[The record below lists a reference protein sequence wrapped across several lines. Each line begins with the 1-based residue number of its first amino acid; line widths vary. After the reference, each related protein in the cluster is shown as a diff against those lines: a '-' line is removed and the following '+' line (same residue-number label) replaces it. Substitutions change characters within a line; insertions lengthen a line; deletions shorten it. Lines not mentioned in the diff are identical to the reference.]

1 MSNKSSKSIQY
12 YLTKAQE
19 IGKIG
24 TWELDINKGNIIWT
38 KESYKIF
45 GIPEGT
51 KINSELFFACV
62 HPDDLHLVSEKWKVA
77 IDKGHYDIEHRLLID
92 NKIKWIKEK
101 ADIEFDK
108 EGNPVS
114 AIGFTQDITKD
125 KNIELDLIASKN
137 KIKESEEKYKALY
150 ENTPLSYQS
159 LDQDGK
165 FIDINPA
172 WCKTLGFSRDEV
184 IGKWFGD
191 FLHPDYV
198 ENFKIKFPK
207 FKERGNV
214 SNVQYRVKHK
224 NGDFLYISFEGCIG
238 NNPDGSFK
246 QTYCTFKDITSQ
258 KNAEIELKKSED
270 RFSQIIENSKDLI
283 WEVDKNGLYTYVSD
297 VVENI
302 LSYKPEEIIGK
313 KHFYDFFEHNTK
325 NQLKK
330 IALDAFE
337 QKKSFYDFENL
348 CTAKNGNLVWLST
361 SGSPILDEDGKLTGY
376 RGLDKDI
383 TKQKNHTSELL
394 IAKQKAEE
402 SDRLKTE
409 FINNM
414 SHEVRTPMN
423 GILGFSEMLNSQ
435 GITNEK
441 RETFIKI
448 IQSSSHQLLQV
459 IDDILEIS
467 SLGTKQV
474 KVFESEV
481 CLNDV
486 LVELF
491 SIFDT
496 KAKENKT
503 PLYLKKEFKDSQS
516 IIFTDKL
523 KLNKIISNLL
533 ENALKFT
540 NQGCI
545 EFGYHL
551 KNNNIEL
558 FVKDTGIGIEK
569 SKHELIFERFSQAE
583 NGLSKN
589 TGGLGL
595 GLSIAKENTILLGGT
610 INLESKVGL
619 GSTFFVTIPYNPVHV
634 NDDTENTPKYTILIA
649 EDEEV
654 NYLYLETMLEDVINL
669 DCKIIHVKNG
679 QEAIEISNENKNIDL
694 VLMDL
699 KMPVM
704 NGFEA
709 TKQIKQLYT
718 KLPVIALTA
727 YSTEKERKQSFLSG
741 CDDFISKPVS
751 LDTIKKMLD
760 RHLLIKQLN

>member
-1 MSNKSSKSIQY
+1 MSNQTTKNIQY
-12 YLTKAQE
+12 YLSRAQE

-24 TWELDINKGNIIWT
+24 TWELDIKKGNIIWT

-51 KINSELFFACV
+51 KINSELFFTCV
-62 HPDDLHLVSEKWKVA
+62 HPDDLHLVSEKWNA
-77 IDKGHYDIEHRLLID
+77 ALDKGYYEIEHRILV
-92 NKIKWIKEK
+92 NNNIKWIKEK
-101 ADIEFDK
+101 ADIEFDTD
-108 EGNPVS
+108 GTPIT
-114 AIGFTQDITKD
+114 AIGFTQDITKT
-125 KNIELDLIASKN
+125 KNIEIELITSQN
-137 KIKESEEKYKALY
+137 KIKESEKKYRALY
-150 ENTPLSYQS
+150 ENTPFSYQS
-159 LDQDGK
+159 LDINAN
-165 FIDINPA
+165 FIDINPT
-172 WCKTLGFSRDEV
+172 WCKTLGYTHDEV

-191 FLHPDYV
+191 FLHPDYI
-198 ENFKIKFPK
+198 EHFKINFPI
-207 FKERGNV
+207 FKKKGNV
-214 SNVQYRVKHK
+214 SNVQFKIKHK
-224 NGDFLYISFEGCIG
+224 NGKYLHISFEGCVG
-238 NNPDGSFK
+238 YNPDGSFK
-246 QTYCTFKDITSQ
+246 QTYCTFKDITPQ
-258 KNAEIELKKSED
+258 KKAESKLKKSED
-270 RFSQIIENSKDLI
+270 RFSQIIKNSKDLI
-283 WEVDKNGLYTYVSD
+283 WEVDENGLYTYVSD
-297 VVENI
+297 TIDRI
-302 LSYKPEEIIGK
+302 LFYKPEEIIGK

-330 IALDAFE
+330 IALEAFE

-361 SGSPILDEDGKLTGY
+361 SGSPILDKNGKLIGY

-383 TKQKNHTSELL
+383 TKQKKHTHELL

-423 GILGFSEMLNSQ
+423 GILGFSELLNSK

-448 IQSSSHQLLQV
+448 IQNSSNQLLQV
-459 IDDILEIS
+459 IDNILEIS

-491 SIFDT
+491 SIFDV

-503 PLYLKKEFKDSQS
+503 PLYLKKELKDHQS
-516 IIFTDKL
+516 TIFTDKL
-523 KLNKIISNLL
+523 KLHKIINNLL

-540 NQGCI
+540 NQGSI

-551 KNNNIEL
+551 TNNTIEL

-569 SKHELIFERFSQAE
+569 SKHELIFKRFSQAE
-583 NGLSKN
+583 KGLSKN

-595 GLSIAKENTILLGGT
+595 GLSIAKENTKLLGGT
-610 INLESKVGL
+610 INLKSKVGL
-619 GSTFFVTIPYNPVHV
+619 GSTFFVTIPYNPVHL
-634 NDDTENTPKYTILIA
+634 NENAENETKHTILIA

-669 DCKIIHVKNG
+669 DCKIIHAKNG
-679 QEAIEISNENKNIDL
+679 QEAVEISNENKNIDL

-704 NGFEA
+704 NGFDA
-709 TKQIKQLYT
+709 AKQIKERYP
-718 KLPVIALTA
+718 KLPIIALTA
-727 YSTEKERKQSFLSG
+727 YSTEKERKQSLLAG
-741 CDDFISKPVS
+741 CDEFISKPIPIE
-751 LDTIKKMLD
+751 TIQNMLD
-760 RHLLIKQLN
+760 RHLLVKV